1 LEPERQEIALG
12 ETLSMTLR
20 VEGDGSLAGWLP
32 PSVELPGLKV
42 FAEVPKL
49 AGELDGARYRGVGER
64 SFTVLPEQPGV
75 LDVPALELQIL
86 DPESGAYRVIQT
98 QAFQVRVLA
107 GQDLEP
113 KRQSFAALEPAKVE
127 RAPALQARDP
137 SRRSQLFS
145 WTQPGVLLALLLPV
159 LALLASL
166 VLRWPKRSVS
176 SGPNFGEEIQALAD
190 DDLGGAQR
198 LLREVQA
205 SLKQPPE
212 AIPSDPTLWSDL
224 QAARFGGGDTQAL
237 VARVRQALGLLVEG
251 A

>member
-1 LEPERQEIALG
+1 
-12 ETLSMTLR
+12 MTLR
-20 VEGDGSLAGWLP
+20 VEGNGSLAGWLP
-32 PSVELPGLKV
+32 PNVELPGLTV

-49 AGELDGARYRGVGER
+49 AGELDGERYRGVGER
-64 SFTVLPEQPGV
+64 SFTVLPEQAGV
-75 LDVPALELQIL
+75 LEVPALVLQIL
-86 DPESGAYRVIQT
+86 DPETGEYRLVQT

-113 KRQSFAALEPAKVE
+113 KRQSFAVLEPAIVDS
-127 RAPALQARDP
+127 APALQARDP

-166 VLRWPKRSVS
+166 VLRWPKRSVRT
-176 SGPNFGEEIQALAD
+176 GPNFREEILALAD
-190 DDLGGAQR
+190 DDLGEAQR
-198 LLREVQA
+198 LLRRVQA

-212 AIPSDPTLWSDL
+212 AIPSDPTLWADL
-224 QAARFGGGDTQAL
+224 QAARFGGGDAQAL
-237 VARVRQALGLLVEG
+237 VARVRQALRLLVEG